1 MGKYPRNHGD
11 NGCKRC
17 NTGTYVSKG
26 GGNNALSCQVCPVG
40 TNKTRYANYRACF
53 CLDNYFRRHRFG
65 SCDLCPNPGLVCAHD
80 YVTIKPQYY
89 WNWTCCDS
97 DRYENFKA
105 NLQVFNDSYDDRT
118 TSYDG
123 PLPYVHQCPQS
134 FKCANN
140 ESKLEGNC
148 ARGYT
153 GWLCS
158 TCAKGYFSVF
168 GFCRSCPKS
177 IWALL
182 AEVVAIIVVI
192 GCFVGF
198 VAYTYSREVN
208 DGRRSIVDVVL
219 ARGKIVIGFY
229 QVMGEFWESL
239 NGVYWQTIFKTLS
252 QWLDILQ
259 LNVSNVVI
267 KPSCFFP
274 NFRLTPYVE
283 FIIGVSTPVI
293 ILALSITILLAK
305 RIYSLLK
312 NRKGRSNFEQS
323 ETTHTRDKVFL
334 LSLLALYI
342 TYPSTCNSIFALY
355 RPVCQTFY
363 LDENKE
369 MTVALLRPE
378 FSINC
383 STEVHRR
390 YEISAYV
397 MSSYVVAFPGILLY
411 LLWKFSEGKLYP
423 NHAAPGGKHSY
434 PKWLRFLSENYKG
447 QFWFWEIIE
456 LCRRVSQTFVVILFG
471 WASSLSIVITLLL
484 AVIFL
489 SLHISY
495 SPIADKFEHHLQVSK
510 HHLFLEGK

>member
-1 MGKYPRNHGD
+1 MSA
-11 NGCKRC
+11 
-17 NTGTYVSKG
+17 V
-26 GGNNALSCQVCPVG
+26 
-40 TNKTRYANYRACF
+40 
-53 CLDNYFRRHRFG
+53 
-65 SCDLCPNPGLVCAHD
+65 
-80 YVTIKPQYY
+80 
-89 WNWTCCDS
+89 
-97 DRYENFKA
+97 
-105 NLQVFNDSYDDRT
+105 
-118 TSYDG
+118 
-123 PLPYVHQCPQS
+123 

-305 RIYSLLK
+305 RIYLLLK
-312 NRKGRSNFEQS
+312 NRKGRSNIEES

-397 MSSYVVAFPGILLY
+397 MSSYVVAFPGVLLY

-423 NHAAPGGKHSY
+423 IMQLLVVSIRTQNGSGFCLRTTKLASLWAIFLNMLVAAVPV
-434 PKWLRFLSENYKG
+434 PDNME
-447 QFWFWEIIE
+447 
-456 LCRRVSQTFVVILFG
+456 
-471 WASSLSIVITLLL
+471 SSLTGSVMTVLLVIGNSCVICIV
-484 AVIFL
+484 
-489 SLHISY
+489 SE
-495 SPIADKFEHHLQVSK
+495 SPC
-510 HHLFLEGK
+510 